1 MDQHGASFTV
11 PGYTWTSSDEG
22 VATVDAQGTAST
34 TGAGT
39 VTLTASATADGVTKQ
54 GQASLTVTG
63 HVPSEREPTVH
74 SAHITTDETW
84 RASDNPHLVR
94 GKLDVSG
101 VDVPATLTL
110 EPGVEVRFEADSLL
124 YFKNGALKAPG
135 TQARPIRLVAHQSA
149 PTPGFW
155 RGLLFAQSAG
165 DSLMEYVTL
174 SDCGSVDP
182 ELRVGTCLSLL
193 SNTTLAAR
201 DLTIRNSGGLGVW
214 LVGTSEFAAGS
225 IRLSVSGSRGA
236 PVRLH
241 ADQLGSLPTGGT
253 FTGNGYNAIVV
264 FGGVLRTQTWPNL
277 GIPYDF
283 LGPEVSITGN
293 PSTPTTLTISAG
305 TVLRFDS
312 RVIFDVGARYP
323 AAPVTLIVNGTEEAP
338 VRFTSRSNT
347 PRPGDWGGVNLGS
360 ITSNT
365 RISHAIIEYAGDSSF
380 GGAGGNLNLSASP
393 YCTNCPTLEHVLLRK
408 SSAHGMTLHSG
419 SLASG
424 STGVTIR
431 DNGRYAI
438 AASANSV
445 GNLPAGII
453 LTVSGNS
460 PDAVLVGGEVTRSQT
475 WPNLGIP
482 YDIFG
487 RLSVTSRDF
496 TSTLPPTTLTLSA
509 GSVLRFGPQ
518 VSLEVGSQYGSDK
531 ADLIVDG
538 TAEAPVRFTSASS
551 TPRPGDWG
559 GVNLGITITSNT
571 RISHAIIEYAGKPS
585 FSDNKGNLNVLGSL
599 YCTDCPTLKHVLL
612 HKSSAQGMTL
622 TSGHLAPGSTGLT
635 IRDNGSHAIRAVAD
649 SVGSIPAGTVIS
661 GNSPDAVD
669 VYRGD
674 VTTTQ
679 TWPQLGVPYVIAQ
692 SVQVGDSAAHPTLTL
707 TPGTE
712 LRFHQ
717 EGDLFVQDGALV
729 VTGTAQAPV
738 RFVPHSD
745 APTKAFWKGVHVY
758 ANSAGTRIDHALI
771 SHAGAYGRGLRGNL
785 NVYGDSG
792 GFVTNSTFSDGGAC
806 GIMVSPYSG
815 GTTDFTLPTYN
826 NTFLNN
832 TGAAQ
837 CSN

>member
-1 MDQHGASFTV
+1 M
-11 PGYTWTSSDEG
+11 
-22 VATVDAQGTAST
+22 
-34 TGAGT
+34 
-39 VTLTASATADGVTKQ
+39 
-54 GQASLTVTG
+54 
-63 HVPSEREPTVH
+63 
-74 SAHITTDETW
+74 
-84 RASDNPHLVR
+84 
-94 GKLDVSG
+94 
-101 VDVPATLTL
+101 
-110 EPGVEVRFEADSLL
+110 
-124 YFKNGALKAPG
+124 ALKG
-135 TQARPIRLVAHQSA
+135 VH
-149 PTPGFW
+149 
-155 RGLLFAQSAG
+155 
-165 DSLMEYVTL
+165 
-174 SDCGSVDP
+174 GS
-182 ELRVGTCLSLL
+182 S
-193 SNTTLAAR
+193 
-201 DLTIRNSGGLGVW
+201 IRNSGGLGVW

-225 IRLSVSGSRGA
+225 TRLSVSGSRGA

-283 LGPEVSITGN
+283 LGPEVIITGN
-293 PSTPTTLTISAG
+293 PST
-305 TVLRFDS
+305 
-312 RVIFDVGARYP
+312 
-323 AAPVTLIVNGTEEAP
+323 
-338 VRFTSRSNT
+338 
-347 PRPGDWGGVNLGS
+347 
-360 ITSNT
+360 
-365 RISHAIIEYAGDSSF
+365 
-380 GGAGGNLNLSASP
+380 
-393 YCTNCPTLEHVLLRK
+393 
-408 SSAHGMTLHSG
+408 
-419 SLASG
+419 
-424 STGVTIR
+424 
-431 DNGRYAI
+431 
-438 AASANSV
+438 
-445 GNLPAGII
+445 
-453 LTVSGNS
+453 
-460 PDAVLVGGEVTRSQT
+460 
-475 WPNLGIP
+475 
-482 YDIFG
+482 
-487 RLSVTSRDF
+487 
-496 TSTLPPTTLTLSA
+496 PTTLTLSA